1 MKFVLRAIVATA
13 IVLIIAMWV
22 YALFFASKVSVNKF
36 EDRNWAVRAQERCLV
51 AREERKSLSDYRVV
65 DSLGKDALAER
76 ADLIDLATDT
86 IENFVKEF
94 RLTLP
99 SDPKGRELVG
109 LWLDD
114 YVIYIADRREFSN
127 SLRAGI
133 NERFSETP
141 IEGLPISEKIA
152 TFANDNEM
160 SYCKP
165 PIDLSI

>member
-1 MKFVLRAIVATA
+1 MKFVLRTIVATV

-65 DSLGKDALAER
+65 DSLGKDALVER
-76 ADLIDLATDT
+76 AALIDLATDT

-94 RLTLP
+94 RQTLP

-114 YVIYIADRREFSN
+114 YEIYIADRREFSN
-127 SLRAGI
+127 NLRAGI
-133 NERFSETP
+133 NERFAETP

-152 TFANDNEM
+152 TFAADNEM

>member
-1 MKFVLRAIVATA
+1 MKFVLRAIVATV

-114 YVIYIADRREFSN
+114 YEIYIADRREFSN

-152 TFANDNEM
+152 TFAADNEM

>member
-1 MKFVLRAIVATA
+1 MKFLLRAIVATA
-13 IVLIIAMWV
+13 IVLIVAMWV

-36 EDRNWAVRAQERCLV
+36 DDRIWAVRAQERCLI
-51 AREERKSLSDYRVV
+51 ARQERKGLSDYRVV
-65 DSLGKDALAER
+65 DSLGKDALFER

-86 IENFVKEF
+86 IESFVNEF
-94 RLTLP
+94 RQSPP

-114 YVIYIADRREFSN
+114 YEIYIADRREFSN
-127 SLRAGI
+127 NLRAGI
-133 NERFSETP
+133 NEQFAETP

-152 TFANDNEM
+152 TFAADNEM

>member
-86 IENFVKEF
+86 IEKEF
-94 RLTLP
+94 RRALP

-114 YVIYIADRREFSN
+114 YEIYIADRREFAN
-127 SLRAGI
+127 NLRAGI

-152 TFANDNEM
+152 TFAADNEM

>member
-51 AREERKSLSDYRVV
+51 AREERKILSDYRVV

-94 RLTLP
+94 RRALP

-114 YVIYIADRREFSN
+114 YEIYIADRREFAN
-127 SLRAGI
+127 NLRAGI

-152 TFANDNEM
+152 TFAADNEM

>member
-1 MKFVLRAIVATA
+1 
-13 IVLIIAMWV
+13 
-22 YALFFASKVSVNKF
+22 
-36 EDRNWAVRAQERCLV
+36 
-51 AREERKSLSDYRVV
+51 VV
-65 DSLGKDALAER
+65 DSLGKDALVER

-94 RLTLP
+94 RQTLP

-114 YVIYIADRREFSN
+114 YEIYISDRREYSN
-127 SLRAGI
+127 NLRAGI
-133 NERFSETP
+133 NEQFAETP

-152 TFANDNEM
+152 TFAADNEM

>member
-22 YALFFASKVSVNKF
+22 YALFFASKVSINKF
-36 EDRNWAVRAQERCLV
+36 EDRKWAVRAQERCLV

-86 IENFVKEF
+86 IESFVKEF

-114 YVIYIADRREFSN
+114 YEIYIADRREFSN
-127 SLRAGI
+127 NLRAGI

-152 TFANDNEM
+152 TFAADNEM